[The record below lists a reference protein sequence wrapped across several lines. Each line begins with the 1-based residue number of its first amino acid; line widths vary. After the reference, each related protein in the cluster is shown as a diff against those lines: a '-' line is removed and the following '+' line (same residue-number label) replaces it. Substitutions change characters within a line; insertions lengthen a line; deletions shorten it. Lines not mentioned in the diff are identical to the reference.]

1 LFLLLTTKPFI
12 KDRLVPA
19 KDAACPV
26 RPVPKVNKASQANL
40 VNQATLVIQDSPA
53 WYHQNIV

>member
-26 RPVPKVNKASQANL
+26 RPVHKVKEASQVNL
-40 VNQATLVIQDSPA
+40 VSQATLVIQDSQA
-53 WYHQNIV
+53 WFHQNIV